1 MDEDAAAKY
10 VDDFLS
16 GKMGLAPREAPAF
29 PSLPWAAGGVNELFG
44 ARHPAPLAAA
54 LPHQ

>member
-1 MDEDAAAKY
+1 MDEEAAAKY